1 MNVDQSVHND
11 QIQVYLTT
19 RGKRFHFAGRAR
31 DTPVCTTRRPI
42 VKQRQATSMNARRP
56 ISRLCRYEGA
66 TAMIVIPWATLG
78 GRPEPGETCGFN
90 AFYRKGQLSRIW
102 EHNLYQKTWRNLRDE
117 VGILEF

>member
-1 MNVDQSVHND
+1 
-11 QIQVYLTT
+11 
-19 RGKRFHFAGRAR
+19 GKRLHFAGRAR
-31 DTPVCTTRRPI
+31 KGTTGVYERVKTNRENNGSGDVYERAEVAPGVITAPVPGH
-42 VKQRQATSMNARRP
+42 
-56 ISRLCRYEGA
+56 EGA

-78 GRPEPGETCGFN
+78 GRPAPGETCGFN